1 MTATLPTLPTSA
13 EVTAAY
19 AKATQAYTTVKSLEE
34 GLKQRAD
41 ELNPDYIQIQ
51 SMLQAILDIVE
62 PATTNILTAAQ
73 AITDLLQAG
82 ALLNGALNAQT

>member
-41 ELNPDYIQIQ
+41 ELNPDYI
-51 SMLQAILDIVE
+51 
-62 PATTNILTAAQ
+62 
-73 AITDLLQAG
+73 
-82 ALLNGALNAQT
+82 